1 MSKFVLNHQLWNTS
15 SSSYALNLN
24 SRKLKYKYM
33 IVHLLISIIEE
44 VHITIINILPKIIFG
59 WQNVH
64 VSACMRCVFII
75 SFGCVWH
82 QKWVAF
88 QQVEQW
94 WKWTGEEL
102 KRTEYICGYGSGVHY
117 IAVSVQYTMRTLWHS
132 DATVHC
138 HQKNTHK
145 KKLLFH

>member
-59 WQNVH
+59 
-64 VSACMRCVFII
+64 
-75 SFGCVWH
+75 
-82 QKWVAF
+82 
-88 QQVEQW
+88 
-94 WKWTGEEL
+94 
-102 KRTEYICGYGSGVHY
+102 
-117 IAVSVQYTMRTLWHS
+117 
-132 DATVHC
+132 
-138 HQKNTHK
+138 
-145 KKLLFH
+145 